1 MSSKVLY
8 KNHTYQGGKEQRC
21 SVKTVALWSAG
32 QIGQELGDG
41 VKSYPWLICL
51 QRGAKIGVEGV
62 AAAS

>member
-1 MSSKVLY
+1 M
-8 KNHTYQGGKEQRC
+8 GKEQRC

-32 QIGQELGDG
+32 QVGREPGDG

-51 QRGAKIGVEGV
+51 QRGAKRDVEGE

>member
-1 MSSKVLY
+1 MKD
-8 KNHTYQGGKEQRC
+8 TYQEGKEQRC

-32 QIGQELGDG
+32 QVGREPGDG

-51 QRGAKIGVEGV
+51 QRGAKRDVEGE

>member
-1 MSSKVLY
+1 MQLLQEDTHQVE
-8 KNHTYQGGKEQRC
+8 GKEQRC

-32 QIGQELGDG
+32 QEGREPGDG

-51 QRGAKIGVEGV
+51 QRGAKIDVEGE